1 MLFCFDS
8 VLFGIR
14 MITPAF
20 LMFSGKSLSIVYFV
34 VFLSHRIPCLQHR
47 YGYYKTI
54 LHCNYSVCSMIFIMC
69 VTLSGVCS
77 LLVNNFSIILRK
89 VHIFILVILP
99 FLLPL
104 IPLYLYFMNFVSLY
118 LSFIKLWSDNSK

>member
-20 LMFSGKSLSIVYFV
+20 LMFSGKSLSTVYFV

-47 YGYYKTI
+47 HGFYKTI
-54 LHCNYSVCSMIFIMC
+54 LLCNYSVCSMIFIMC
-69 VTLSGVCS
+69 VTLFGVCS
-77 LLVNNFSIILRK
+77 LFVNNFSIVLRK

-99 FLLPL
+99 FSAALL
-104 IPLYLYFMNFVSLY
+104 LYLYFMNFVSLY
-118 LSFIKLWSDNSK
+118 LSFIKLWSDNFK

>member
-1 MLFCFDS
+1 MLFCVDS

-20 LMFSGKSLSIVYFV
+20 LMFSGKSLSTVYFV

-47 YGYYKTI
+47 HGFYKTI
-54 LHCNYSVCSMIFIMC
+54 LLCNYSVCSMIFIMC
-69 VTLSGVCS
+69 VTLFGVCS
-77 LLVNNFSIILRK
+77 LFVNNFSIVLRK

-99 FLLPL
+99 FSAALL
-104 IPLYLYFMNFVSLY
+104 LYLYFMNFVSLY
-118 LSFIKLWSDNSK
+118 LSFIKLWSDNFK

>member
-8 VLFGIR
+8 VLFGIW

-20 LMFSGKSLSIVYFV
+20 LMFPGKSLSTVYFV

-47 YGYYKTI
+47 HGFYKTI
-54 LHCNYSVCSMIFIMC
+54 LLCNYSVCSMIFIMC
-69 VTLSGVCS
+69 ITLFGVCS
-77 LLVNNFSIILRK
+77 LLVNNFSIVLRK

-99 FLLPL
+99 FSAAL
-104 IPLYLYFMNFVSLY
+104 N
-118 LSFIKLWSDNSK
+118 SFISLFYELCIFISFLYKIMV

>member
-20 LMFSGKSLSIVYFV
+20 LMFSGKSLSTVYFA

-47 YGYYKTI
+47 HGFYKTI
-54 LHCNYSVCSMIFIMC
+54 LLCNYSVCSMIFIMC
-69 VTLSGVCS
+69 VTLFGVCS
-77 LLVNNFSIILRK
+77 LFVNNFSIVLRK

-99 FLLPL
+99 FSAALL
-104 IPLYLYFMNFVSLY
+104 LYLYFMNFVSLY
-118 LSFIKLWSDNSK
+118 LSFIKLWSDNFK